1 MPGCSEKEMVDITS
15 PKNSA
20 SFVLRLWLETR
31 EAGSPEWR
39 WQVHHVQTGDKRYF
53 HSLTDVLEFVGECS
67 GVEPPQTAVRDRVT

>member
-1 MPGCSEKEMVDITS
+1 MVDITS

-39 WQVHHVQTGDKRYF
+39 WQVHHVQSGEDQYF
-53 HSLTDVLEFVGECS
+53 RSLAEVLEFVAQCGN
-67 GVEPPQTAVRDRVT
+67 VTPPQVSTTGVRRVGERVAV